1 MENATLD
8 RRFGALMIDW
18 IICLIIGS
26 AFGPLTGSPWPVVV
40 LIVQHAFLVGLFG
53 HTFGMAIVRIRCV
66 SVVDGKPI
74 GIPLAALR
82 GGLLALVVPAL
93 IMDERRR
100 GWHDRLAGSIV
111 VPAVRKDVA
120 ED

>member
-1 MENATLD
+1 VETATLD

-18 IICLIIGS
+18 IICLIIGA

-40 LIVQHAFLVGLFG
+40 LVVQHAVLVGLFG
-53 HTFGMAIVRIRCV
+53 HTLGMALVRIRCV
-66 SVVDGKPI
+66 SVVDGTPI

-82 GGLLALVVPAL
+82 GGLLALIVPAL
-93 IMDERRR
+93 IMDARRR

-111 VPAVRKDVA
+111 LRAVKA
-120 ED
+120 ATPED